1 MIKIALVAIAFAIAI
16 IFFKRLNGEVAVVLA
31 VACGVVLIAMSLDL
45 LNEAFKIFDKIYRL
59 TGIEEGYFKIIIK
72 VMAICYLVEFT
83 AGIMEDFGLKSLG
96 DKLIFIGKI
105 VILIISAPVF
115 YKIIEV
121 LESIV

>member
-1 MIKIALVAIAFAIAI
+1 MIKVALVAIVFAIAI

-45 LNEAFKIFDKIYRL
+45 INQAFEVFDKIYRL
-59 TGIEEGYFKIIIK
+59 TGIEEGYLKIIVK
-72 VMAICYLVEFT
+72 VMAVCYLVEFT

-96 DKLIFIGKI
+96 DKLVFIGKI
-105 VILIISAPVF
+105 VILIISAPIF